1 MLANCMNLSIPWKG
15 TTLAD
20 VNANYVETS
29 IIGGTSKT
37 MYAF

>member
-1 MLANCMNLSIPWKG
+1 MNLGIPWKG

-20 VNANYVETS
+20 VDANYVETP
-29 IIGGTSKT
+29 IIGGASKT